1 MNERPVDPN
10 LRLADFDYDLPDELI
25 AQAPPSERDGGRML
39 VVDRNSAQLRDLAI
53 RELPS
58 LFTRLDVVVV
68 NNTRVLPA
76 RMRGKRRTG
85 GAAEAL
91 LLDEVG
97 PGLWHALIRPAR
109 KLAVGD
115 TIAIPDRAGV
125 FEDLVITVI
134 EHLGEGRAHVG
145 LPSDADLRRYGEAPL
160 PPYIHER
167 LDDPER
173 YQTVFSRFPGS
184 AAAPTAGL
192 HFSPAILDQLR
203 SQGTHL
209 AEVTLHVGLDTFKPV
224 TAKRVADHVI
234 HREWCSVPTETA
246 AAIRAVGQ
254 KGGRVIAIGTTSA
267 RTLETWGRLPE
278 RKRMDGWSSWTD
290 IFITPGFAWTT
301 VDALLTNFHLPR
313 STLLM
318 MIQSF
323 AGKELAAAAY
333 RHAIDNRY
341 RFFSFGDA
349 MLIV

>member
-1 MNERPVDPN
+1 
-10 LRLADFDYDLPDELI
+10 
-25 AQAPPSERDGGRML
+25 L
-39 VVDRNSAQLRDLAI
+39 VVDRNTAQLKDMMIRDLPPMVA
-53 RELPS
+53 RH
-58 LFTRLDVVVV
+58 DVVVV

-91 LLDEVG
+91 LFDQVE
-97 PGLWHALIRPAR
+97 PGRWHALIQPAR

-115 TIAIPDRAGV
+115 TIAIADRAGV
-125 FEDLVITVI
+125 FDDLVITVV
-134 EHLGEGRAHVG
+134 EHLGEGRAQVG
-145 LPSDADLRRYGEAPL
+145 LSPDVDLSRYGETPL
-160 PPYIHER
+160 PPYIHQQLE
-167 LDDPER
+167 DPER
-173 YQTVFSRFPGS
+173 YQTVFARDSGS

-192 HFSPAILDQLR
+192 HFSSAILDQLR
-203 SQGTHL
+203 SQGTHI
-209 AEVTLHVGLDTFKPV
+209 AEVTLHVGLNTFKPV
-224 TAKRVADHVI
+224 TAERVADHVI

-246 AAIRAVGQ
+246 ALLRAPGQ
-254 KGGRVIAIGTTSA
+254 KCGRVFAVGTTSA

-278 RKRMDGWSSWTD
+278 RERTDGWSGWTD
-290 IFITPGFAWTT
+290 IFITPGYSWTT

-323 AGKELAAAAY
+323 AGRQLAEAAY
-333 RHAIDNRY
+333 RHAIEGRY